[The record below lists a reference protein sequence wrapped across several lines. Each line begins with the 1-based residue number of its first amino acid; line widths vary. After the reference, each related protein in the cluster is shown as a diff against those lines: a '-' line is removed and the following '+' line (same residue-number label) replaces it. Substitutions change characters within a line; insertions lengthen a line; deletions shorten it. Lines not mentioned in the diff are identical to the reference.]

1 MTNFI
6 AYLTPGLIFIL
17 GALLIPLLRG
27 RVRQFYL
34 LGLPVLA
41 YISLLH
47 LPEGAG
53 LTLSYLGY
61 ELVLARVDRLSL
73 AFAQILI
80 IAAMIG
86 FIYSSHLKEAA
97 QPVAAALYA
106 GSALGVVFAGDLL
119 TLFIFWEVMALASTW
134 LIWARATKASYE
146 AGLRYILVHIFG
158 GLCLLTGIF
167 LHVGQTGSIAFSMM
181 ELNGPASYLILLG
194 FIVNAAVPP
203 FSAWLSDAYPE
214 ATTTG
219 IIFLAAFTTK
229 TAVYVLLRGFPGT
242 ELLMWLGAVMAIYG
256 VVLTMLADDIRR
268 LLSYHIISQV
278 GYMVAGVGIGT
289 ALALN
294 GAAAH
299 AIANILYKG
308 LLMMGVGAI
317 LQMTG
322 RCKLS
327 ELGGLYRTMPVTLIL
342 YLIAGFSISG
352 VPLFAGFIS
361 KTMILDAAA
370 KEHLAVVWLLLKLA
384 SVGTFLSTTLKVP
397 YYAFFG
403 RDSGLRP
410 KEAPL
415 NMLVAMGLAAGLC
428 ILIGVY
434 PQALYQ
440 ILPYQASHFPYTAKH
455 VVGALQLLFFT
466 ALAYFVFPRR
476 DPASS
481 KGYIILDTD
490 WIYRKGAQAFMAF
503 LRQPLASF
511 RVALARIFFEKV
523 PNSLV
528 WAGKDPVTAL
538 RIVFD
543 TLRQQWVPAEARAGL
558 AESIK
563 RQKQVYPYNLQRHWT
578 IAPTVLWVVLL
589 LLAFTFA
596 YYF

>member
-1 MTNFI
+1 M
-6 AYLTPGLIFIL
+6 LTPGLVFIL
-17 GALLIPLLRG
+17 GASLIPLLRG
-27 RVRQFYL
+27 RVRQLYL
-34 LGLPVLA
+34 LALPVLA
-41 YISLLH
+41 LISLYQM
-47 LPEGAG
+47 PKGAG
-53 LTLSYLGY
+53 FTLSYLGY
-61 ELVLARVDRLSL
+61 ELVLARVDQLSL

-80 IAAMIG
+80 IAALIG
-86 FIYSSHLKEAA
+86 FIYSFHLKEAA

-106 GSALGVVFAGDLL
+106 GGALGVVFAGDFL
-119 TLFIFWEVMALASTW
+119 TLFIFWEVMALASTY
-134 LIWARATKASYE
+134 LIWARGTKASYE

-158 GLCLLTGIF
+158 GLCLLAGIF
-167 LHVGQTGSIAFSMM
+167 LQVGHTGSIAFLPM
-181 ELNGPASYLILLG
+181 ELEGLAAWLILIG

-242 ELLMWLGAVMAIYG
+242 ELLMWLGAFMAFYG

-299 AIANILYKG
+299 AITNILYKG

-327 ELGGLYRTMPVTLIL
+327 ELGGLYRTMPVTLLL

-370 KEHLAVVWLLLKLA
+370 KEHLAVIWFLLKLA

-403 RDSGLRP
+403 KDSGLRP
-410 KEAPL
+410 REAPA
-415 NMLVAMGLAAGLC
+415 NMLVAMGLAAFLC
-428 ILIGVY
+428 VLIGVY
-434 PQALYQ
+434 PQVLYQ
-440 ILPYQASHFPYTAKH
+440 QLPYQASHFPYTAKH

-466 ALAYFVFPRR
+466 ALAYFIFPRK
-476 DPASS
+476 DPVPGKA
-481 KGYIILDTD
+481 YIILDTD
-490 WIYRKGAQAFMAF
+490 WFYRRGAQAFMGF
-503 LRQPLASF
+503 LQYPFERS
-511 RVALARIFFEKV
+511 RMALARIFFERV

-528 WAGKDPVTAL
+528 WVGRDPVSAL
-538 RIVFD
+538 SMAFD
-543 TLRQQWVPAEARAGL
+543 TLRFQLAPAAAKAGL
-558 AESIK
+558 WERIK
-563 RQKQVYPYNLQRHWT
+563 WQKQVYPYNLQQHWT